1 MSEQPLVNLFV
12 KLAVAASLA
21 SILVRFRFFKN
32 LLMTEDRTLDQRLRL
47 GVSIAMVFGGAVAV
61 RVITGTYTGA
71 DVGLEGS
78 FIAGLIGGYVPGL
91 IAGTIISLAPMFHGE
106 LLSMPLFAAVGVLG
120 GMVRDVARDPESIY
134 SISPFPDRNVYR
146 AIRYWRVDGRAWF
159 HTFLFLVIPAVETLR
174 YVGQRVFGS
183 RAVFALYP
191 APGEGWLAHALVWAA
206 SLFAIVLPI
215 KIWGNARTELKL
227 ADQLRLLQEARLRA
241 LMSQINPHFLFNT
254 LNSVASL
261 VRTNPDQARVVIQK
275 LSSILR
281 RLMRK
286 HDNFTSLR
294 DELAF
299 IDDYL
304 SIEIVRFGDKLK
316 FHKEV
321 EPDALDAMVPSMLL
335 QPIVEN
341 SLKHGLAKK
350 VEGGSIRL
358 RVWRAGG
365 RLHIE
370 VADDGV
376 GIPEP
381 NLAKL
386 FEQGIGVSNVNER
399 LKVLFGN
406 DYKMWI
412 DSKQGEGTRTGIE
425 IPGAPPG
432 LARAS

>member
-21 SILVRFRFFKN
+21 SILVRLRFFKT
-32 LLMTEDRTLDQRLRL
+32 LLMAEERSLNQRLAL
-47 GVSIAMVFGGAVAV
+47 GFSIAVMFGGAVGV
-61 RVITGTYTGA
+61 RVITGSYDGA
-71 DVGLEGS
+71 DVGLEGC
-78 FIAGLIGGYVPGL
+78 FIAGLVGGYVPGL
-91 IAGTIISLAPMFHGE
+91 ICGTVVSFTPMFHGE

-120 GMVRDVARDPESIY
+120 GLVRDVAPDPEAVY
-134 SISPFPDRNVYR
+134 TISPFPDRNLYR
-146 AIRYWRVDGRAWF
+146 AIRYWRDDGHSWYHA
-159 HTFLFLVIPAVETLR
+159 FLFLTIPLVEFLR
-174 YVGQRVFGS
+174 YTGYRVFGPK
-183 RAVFALYP
+183 AIFALYP
-191 APGEGWLAHALVWAA
+191 GRDDGFLAHALVWVA
-206 SLFAIVLPI
+206 SMFAVLLPL
-215 KIWGNARTELKL
+215 KIWANARTELKL
-227 ADQLRLLQEARLRA
+227 ADQFRLLQEARLRA

-261 VRTNPDQARVVIQK
+261 VRTNPDQARVVIHK

-294 DELAF
+294 DELTF

-304 SIEIVRFGDKLK
+304 SIEIVRFGEKLK

-321 EPDALDAMVPSMLL
+321 EPETLDAMVPSMLL

-341 SLKHGLAKK
+341 SLKHGLAGKI
-350 VEGGSIRL
+350 EGGSIRL
-358 RVWRAGG
+358 RAWRAGG
-365 RLHIE
+365 RLHLE

-376 GIPEP
+376 GIPEA

-399 LKVLFGN
+399 LRVLFGN

-425 IPGAPPG
+425 IPGSLPG

>member
-12 KLAVAASLA
+12 KLAVSASLA
-21 SILVRFRFFKN
+21 SILVRFRFFKR
-32 LLMTEDRTLDQRLRL
+32 LLMTEERSLSQRLSL
-47 GVSIAMVFGGAVAV
+47 GFSIAAVFGGAVAV
-61 RVITGTYTGA
+61 RVITGTYQGA

-78 FIAGLIGGYVPGL
+78 FIAGLVGGYVPGL
-91 IAGTIISLAPMFHGE
+91 ICGTVVSLAPMLGGE
-106 LLSMPLFAAVGVLG
+106 LLTMPLFAAAGVLG
-120 GMVRDVARDPESIY
+120 GLVRDVAPDPEAIY
-134 SISPFPDRNVYR
+134 SISPFPDRNLYR
-146 AIRYWRVDGRAWF
+146 AIRYWRDDGRTWF
-159 HTFLFLVIPAVETLR
+159 HAFLFLTIPLVEFLR
-174 YVGQRVFGS
+174 FAGS
-183 RAVFALYP
+183 RIFGDKAIFALYP
-191 APGEGWLAHALVWAA
+191 DAGDGLVAQTLVWVA
-206 SLFAIVLPI
+206 SLFAVLLPI
-215 KIWGNARTELKL
+215 KIWANARTELKL

-261 VRTNPDQARVVIQK
+261 VRTNPDQARVVIHK

-304 SIEIVRFGDKLK
+304 SIEIVRFGDKLT
-316 FHKEV
+316 FHKDV
-321 EPDALDAMVPSMLL
+321 EPETLDAMVPSMLL

-341 SLKHGLAKK
+341 SLKHGLAAKI
-350 VEGGSIRL
+350 EGGSIRL
-358 RVWRAGG
+358 RVWRAAG
-365 RLHIE
+365 RLHLE

-376 GIPEP
+376 GIAEA

-425 IPGAPPG
+425 IPGSWPG

>member
-12 KLAVAASLA
+12 KLAVSASLA
-21 SILVRFRFFKN
+21 SILVRFRFFKR
-32 LLMTEDRTLDQRLRL
+32 LLMVEERTLAQRLWMAF
-47 GVSIAMVFGGAVAV
+47 SIAAVFGGAVAV
-61 RVITGTYTGA
+61 RVITGTYKGA

-78 FIAGLIGGYVPGL
+78 FIAGLVGGYVPGL
-91 IAGTIISLAPMFHGE
+91 VCGTLISAAPMFHAE

-120 GMVRDVARDPESIY
+120 GMLRDVARDPESIY

-146 AIRYWRVDGRAWF
+146 AIRYWRDDPRSWF
-159 HTFLFLVIPAVETLR
+159 HAFLFLTIPMVELLR
-174 YVGQRVFGS
+174 LVGSRVFGP
-183 RAVFALYP
+183 RAVFTMYP
-191 APGEGWLAHALVWAA
+191 EPGSGWAAQAAVWAA
-206 SLFAIVLPI
+206 SMFAVLLPI
-215 KIWGNARTELKL
+215 KIWANARTEIKL
-227 ADQLRLLQEARLRA
+227 ADQLLMLQEARLRA

-261 VRTNPDQARVVIQK
+261 VRTNPDQARVVIHK

-281 RLMRK
+281 KLMRK

-294 DELAF
+294 EELQF

-304 SIEIVRFGDKLK
+304 SIEMVRFGDKLK
-316 FHKEV
+316 FYKEV
-321 EPDALDAMVPSMLL
+321 EAETLEAKVPSMLL

-341 SLKHGLAKK
+341 SLKHGLATK
-350 VEGGSIRL
+350 VEGGWIRL
-358 RVWRAGG
+358 RAWRDGD
-365 RLHIE
+365 RLHLE
-370 VADDGV
+370 VSDDGV
-376 GIPEP
+376 GIPEA

-399 LKVLFGN
+399 LKVLFGS

-425 IPGAPPG
+425 IPGREPG